1 MGQIDKKLKNQL
13 FKVAVDYIYKEHL
26 VYSQGELAK
35 KIGISDSALS
45 RIMNDKKFVGDDT
58 LRKMNEAFG
67 GIFNMAYF
75 RGEDPHCMLI
85 EDLAY
90 FKQHPEKR
98 FVFVKPKDNPQP
110 EPAKPSIN
118 DTETA
123 PIDKQQ
129 DPLTYAAI
137 QVGKMMA
144 DLSNSI
150 ASVREFQKKLEEREA
165 QLEHMT
171 ATLTD
176 RIAQLDKLTATLA
189 RQDQYRIPGLESI
202 DMAAEP
208 LKKRAE

>member
-1 MGQIDKKLKNQL
+1 MSDRQKRLQE
-13 FKVAVDYIYKEHL
+13 VYEHL
-26 VYSQGELAK
+26 RRWFGIHTQADFANSMKYSRNAISLALNGNEKYLTDKLFESVCKAYPDTFNLDYLLTGNGELLTK
-35 KIGISDSALS
+35 K
-45 RIMNDKKFVGDDT
+45 
-58 LRKMNEAFG
+58 
-67 GIFNMAYF
+67 
-75 RGEDPHCMLI
+75 
-85 EDLAY
+85 
-90 FKQHPEKR
+90 
-98 FVFVKPKDNPQP
+98 
-110 EPAKPSIN
+110 EP
-118 DTETA
+118 ETA

-129 DPLTYAAI
+129 DALTYAAI

-189 RQDQYRIPGLESI
+189 RQDQYRIPDLESI

-208 LKKRAE
+208 LKKHAK